1 MANNIFTGAINSN
14 SNVAGNWSL
23 GVVPTNGDGNTA
35 VLDASSPNIKIV
47 GSSLQ
52 VDGWDSSL
60 FTGDINFNDLDLI
73 LRGNAIFGI
82 NNNLI
87 IGTGANNKI
96 SLGANGINITTN
108 GLVLKR
114 VGSSQYT
121 YNLIDDLNVDKMFF
135 SNGTTI
141 SSSTGSK
148 IVVNDEIVKTS
159 PVTNIFNCDIY
170 VKGNMTA
177 FSGNG
182 YYQIQSGKFFYFD
195 GNTTIGDIRFRGT
208 GTVKWLSGTIT
219 HTGICYAADTVTFD
233 TNGDTTAGCTTTSS
247 TGINWDNFQV
257 VTSSSIKATAS
268 PLRVVNTLTL
278 SANLGGFSNGSKV
291 YVGGSFASNSTTQS
305 GTYEI
310 HLDGTGTLNAVV
322 DVRHSIY
329 FEATCNI
336 TLSNNI
342 LLNNNNSKLYSS
354 AGCTVNPNGKSIQ
367 ISNSSAT
374 LNTIHIQWF
383 RVYVSGVSISTNGQ
397 TINTDT
403 FEFIGSTHI
412 LTLQQDINCKYL
424 ISNISS
430 TGVLR
435 GNNVTINVSESL
447 YLTGAI
453 SRNTTG
459 YLYLNLATL
468 KPQYVKAN
476 ASYVDSSGGQTIYT
490 GINNTLTG
498 TNNWVKKEGSMAF
511 ALTNKF

>member
-35 VLDASSPNIKIV
+35 VLDASSPNIKIT

-60 FTGDINFNDLDLI
+60 FTGDIDFNDLDLI
-73 LRGNAIFGI
+73 LRGDAIFGI

-96 SLGANGINITTN
+96 TLGANGINITTN

-114 VGSSQYT
+114 VSSIQYS

-159 PVTNIFNCDIY
+159 PVTNIFYCDIY

-177 FSGNG
+177 FSGYG

-195 GNTTIGDIRFRGT
+195 GNTTIGDIKFIGS

-219 HTGICYAADTVTFD
+219 HTGICYAANTITFD

-257 VTSSSIKATAS
+257 VTSTTIKSTAS

-278 SANLGGFSNGSKV
+278 ISINGGFSDGSKV
-291 YVGGSFASNSTTQS
+291 YVGGSFASNSSTRS

-310 HLDGTGTLNAVV
+310 HLDGTGTLNAVA
-322 DVRHSIY
+322 DVGHSIY

-342 LLNNNNSKLYSS
+342 LLNSGYSKLYSS

-383 RVYVSGVSISTNGQ
+383 RVYVSGISISTKGQ

-412 LTLQQDINCKYL
+412 LTLKQDINCKYL

-430 TGVLR
+430 NGVLR
-435 GNNVTINVSESL
+435 GDNVTINVSESL
-447 YLTGAI
+447 YLRGAI
-453 SRNTTG
+453 SRYTTG

-468 KPQYVKAN
+468 KPQDVRCD
-476 ASYVDSSGGQTIYT
+476 ASYVDSSGGQTIWT
-490 GINNTLTG
+490 GINNSISNT
-498 TNNWVKKEGSMAF
+498 TNWGRGEGNLLLAFKKY
-511 ALTNKF
+511 

>member
-35 VLDASSPNIKIV
+35 VLDASSPNIKIK

-60 FTGDINFNDLDLI
+60 FTGDIDFNDLDLI
-73 LRGNAIFGI
+73 LRGDAIFGI

-96 SLGANGINITTN
+96 TLGANGINITTN

-114 VGSSQYT
+114 VSSLQYS

-141 SSSTGSK
+141 SSSTASK
-148 IVVNDEIVKTS
+148 IVVNDEIEKTS
-159 PVTNIFNCDIY
+159 SITNIFNCDIY

-195 GNTTIGDIRFRGT
+195 GNTTIGDIKFRGT

-247 TGINWDNFQV
+247 TGINWDNLQV
-257 VTSSSIKATAS
+257 VTATTIKSTAS

-278 SANLGGFSNGSKV
+278 NLANCGFSSGSKV
-291 YVGGSFASNSTTQS
+291 YVGGSFASNYTTQP

-310 HLDGTGTLNAVV
+310 HLDGTGTLNAVA

-342 LLNNNNSKLYSS
+342 LLNNNYSKLYSS

-383 RVYVSGVSISTNGQ
+383 RVYVSGISISTNGQ

-435 GNNVTINVSESL
+435 GDNVTINVSESL
-447 YLTGAI
+447 YLMGAI
-453 SRNTTG
+453 SRYTTG

-476 ASYVDSSGGQTIYT
+476 ASYVDSSGGQTIWT
-490 GINNTLTG
+490 GINNSISNT
-498 TNNWVKKEGSMAF
+498 TNWGRGEGNLLLAFKKY
-511 ALTNKF
+511 